1 MKTHQFKLEF
11 IFGKGISSFPPGKV
25 PIEADIVRRWVF
37 DYDRMRGDRL
47 RPGEA
52 FQHEV
57 IFCVVDELMDFWK
70 INVDHPIRPRWK
82 VFTKVKAIVDRVQ
95 PLMAYVRQRD
105 NPENHQEWIEYQLS
119 CFQSE
124 CDISEDGVEKRV
136 PKNTRKFEEEDPDFP
151 GPSSKKAF
159 VVGESSDVDMASG
172 SEDNTDDSDDL
183 SDDLSEEVSS
193 SYDNRCTLVFR
204 NTIAMIQRLNARGA
218 NISPGM
224 TAFIIGAVGQDWVS
238 IHEYM
243 LYVIFLDIC
252 KLFFSIPG
260 YCYSLNV
267 SISS

>member
-1 MKTHQFKLEF
+1 
-11 IFGKGISSFPPGKV
+11 
-25 PIEADIVRRWVF
+25 
-37 DYDRMRGDRL
+37 
-47 RPGEA
+47 
-52 FQHEV
+52 
-57 IFCVVDELMDFWK
+57 
-70 INVDHPIRPRWK
+70 
-82 VFTKVKAIVDRVQ
+82 
-95 PLMAYVRQRD
+95 
-105 NPENHQEWIEYQLS
+105 
-119 CFQSE
+119 
-124 CDISEDGVEKRV
+124 
-136 PKNTRKFEEEDPDFP
+136 
-151 GPSSKKAF
+151 
-159 VVGESSDVDMASG
+159 MASG
-172 SEDNTDDSDDL
+172 SEDDTDDSDDL